1 MLPARRASLWLLPML
16 LITVAVVNIGPE
28 LLEALLGHSRRA
40 WEYVLEGAQ
49 TALLWC
55 SVLILVCHLPV
66 LAVVQAGFSAVC
78 TYGAVEGI
86 LRAHCR
92 LLWPMTGPPPVPRG
106 QGLCLAAGYP
116 WWTDLTPLALALCA
130 LACTPLCRKATHP

>member
-1 MLPARRASLWLLPML
+1 MLADRRAVQLLAGL

-28 LLEALLGHSRRA
+28 LLETALAHSRGA

-49 TALLWC
+49 AALLWC
-55 SVLILVCHLPV
+55 AV
-66 LAVVQAGFSAVC
+66 LALAQQLRAPALRAGFAAVC

-106 QGLCLAAGYP
+106 QGLCSAAGYP
-116 WWTDLTPLALALCA
+116 WWTDLTPMALALCA
-130 LACTPLCRKATHP
+130 LACSPLCRKASP